1 MSRRETRN
9 RKMLHG
15 LIPPWQRVEHVWELR
30 IGQYRVFYDVDV
42 ATGVVTIRAL
52 RRKPPRKTTEDI
64 L

>member
-42 ATGVVTIRAL
+42 AGVVTIRAL